1 MTKEKT
7 AVPTAND
14 TPPEATQANADELKA
29 LNEAIAKQAE
39 ILAQADEKIE
49 TLEAENEDL
58 KAINEGLKS
67 TIEELNAALSAK
79 DGELEQKGGYPTI
92 KHGKDSYELRLKKFI
107 HRIDGKAVEVDE
119 QYLKDNPEVV
129 KDLIA
134 KKSGAL
140 VKKGG
145 K

>member
-1 MTKEKT
+1 MTKGKA

-14 TPPEATQANADELKA
+14 TPAPPPMANADELKA
-29 LNEAIAKQAE
+29 LNEALAKQAE
-39 ILAQADEKIE
+39 ILAQADEKIG
-49 TLEAENEDL
+49 TLEAENDGL
-58 KAINEGLKS
+58 KAIIEGLKA
-67 TIEELNAALSAK
+67 TIEELNAALASK
-79 DGELEQKGGYPTI
+79 DGELEQKGGFPII
-92 KHGKDSYELRLKKFI
+92 KDGKDSYELRLKKFV
-107 HRIDGKAVEVDE
+107 HRIEGKAVEVDE
-119 QYLKDNPEVV
+119 KFLKESPEVV